1 MDELCG
7 RLRVNCRDDGIVSVL
22 LDVWIAIRGFQAEM
36 YSLLSGAMPDSLII
50 KLWKKSTMKY
60 PRKYLAIILPVPY
73 TNSIEESA

>member
-50 KLWKKSTMKY
+50 KL
-60 PRKYLAIILPVPY
+60 R
-73 TNSIEESA
+73 